1 MIHHFGVSVSTLVVW
16 GNEQQ
21 EYIKKMVNENNY
33 FISETSVKRTMNGTE
48 KVTVLVRLTTMAK
61 ELIPGS
67 AAITVTER

>member
-1 MIHHFGVSVSTLVVW
+1 MIHHFGVSITTLVVW
-16 GNEQQ
+16 GDGQQ

-48 KVTVLVRLTTMAK
+48 KVTVLVRLTALAK

-67 AAITVTER
+67 AAITVSQR